1 MSTATVAAKPRVNIL
16 TERIPLV
23 VFSVIGVIIVLFGV
37 GDMTEGGA
45 SFGAGE
51 QVLFQGITGMTWE
64 QAVTTSPQ
72 AVRMIDHMVRQG
84 GLQLAIVGAL
94 TLVVVLTGFRGG
106 ERWAWY
112 AMWLWVVWLA
122 INPILIFRDLKYGG
136 NDLPVPMISGSIFLV
151 VIVLMLA
158 LSYRR
163 FFPKA

>member
-16 TERIPLV
+16 TERIPLI
-23 VFSVIGVIIVLFGV
+23 VFSIFGVIIVLFGV
-37 GDMTEGGA
+37 GDMSDGGA
-45 SFGAGE
+45 TFGAGE
-51 QVLFQGITGMTWE
+51 HVLFQGITGLTWD

-94 TLVVVLTGFRGG
+94 TLVIVLTGFRGG

-122 INPILIFRDLKYGG
+122 ATHRYPLDYPRQARYTHPAPRETGGVEDLG
-136 NDLPVPMISGSIFLV
+136 LV
-151 VIVLMLA
+151 
-158 LSYRR
+158 
-163 FFPKA
+163 